1 MVVLF
6 FLSILYD
13 NVGYCNDR
21 GNLFAGKKV
30 HCHQLLDT
38 PDFRMLMLGFSCLS
52 FQQCNAMQQKLVKL
66 TREWSK
72 QVRCVL
78 NQPACGYKWF
88 KFKCN
93 KVSKLVRGSRYL
105 AKLHLKI

>member
-38 PDFRMLMLGFSCLS
+38 PDFRMLMLGFYARFFLFVLS
-52 FQQCNAMQQKLVKL
+52 TMQSNATKVGQVNLRMVK
-66 TREWSK
+66 TGQMCSK
-72 QVRCVL
+72 S
-78 NQPACGYKWF
+78 ACMWLQM
-88 KFKCN
+88 
-93 KVSKLVRGSRYL
+93 V
-105 AKLHLKI
+105 